1 MVLKI
6 VVLPFFEGEGG
17 RGGLDHA
24 FFLYSSC
31 CSCVCVGGGDGE
43 QLSTSIRLGR
53 RGTEGT
59 TLM

>member
-31 CSCVCVGGGDGE
+31 CSCVCVGGGRE
-43 QLSTSIRLGR
+43 NNNCQPVLGW
-53 RGTEGT
+53 GGGAQKGQP
-59 TLM
+59 

>member
-31 CSCVCVGGGDGE
+31 CSCVCVGGGEGE
-43 QLSTSIRLGR
+43 Q
-53 RGTEGT
+53 
-59 TLM
+59 